1 MTFPTY
7 VLDRFSVEN
16 PGRIDRREPV
26 ALAVLL
32 VVGLVFVVPV
42 LGWLGRQ
49 TGIPGPL
56 PLLGATATVGGA
68 YALYVLVN
76 RRLYL
81 GLGVSL
87 LVTATFAANV
97 PLVPGS
103 TTAYPGHLGPQ
114 LWLFQLPLVALVVVQ
129 AVRGEFALE
138 SFTRLEYVF
147 GAFVLWTVASALIG
161 DPPRQD
167 TALYFSLFM
176 GWIWLAIAAVGRL
189 VRSGT
194 LRLRQ
199 TVMVFLVAVSGHT
212 AFAVVQY
219 LNKGPFG
226 LTVLGEASRFP
237 AEIVLEV
244 PLLNRFFFGVHLSG
258 FTGGNGPLAVLLVLA
273 IPLAAVL
280 GYEREDRL
288 RWLAPIG
295 AVLMAVVLRLTGKDG
310 PRGAVL
316 VSFLALGGLAAVSW
330 WLAAERDWRRS
341 LESTAAQVR
350 TIGIVAV
357 LTTAAVLLPSTK
369 SGTSSATNVDGSWG
383 SDTRSGSDGT
393 ADDGGASGGESAGT
407 VDVSAISIPYFDLQS
422 LGIRLQQYLA
432 GLIIATE
439 NPVFGIGGGNYPYVA
454 DQYGLPTKLAGGYL
468 FPLHSVYV
476 ALLAE
481 TGVPGFLLYVVSS
494 LLVLWAVWRLFRL
507 DGPDKV
513 LHAGVL
519 AAVVGYLAVAFWV
532 VNVRYTIIL
541 PFWLLGTAV
550 YATYASELPSSEAN
564 VDTGAPRGDD

>member
-1 MTFPTY
+1 MTTPNY
-7 VLDRFSVEN
+7 GLDRFSVEN
-16 PGRIDRREPV
+16 PRRIDRREPV
-26 ALAVLL
+26 TLGVLL
-32 VVGLVFVVPV
+32 VVGLVFVVPA

-49 TGIPGPL
+49 AGIPGPL
-56 PLLGATATVGGA
+56 PFLGAMATVGGA
-68 YALYVLVN
+68 YALYVLGR

-87 LVTATFAANV
+87 LVTSTFAANV
-97 PLVPGS
+97 PLVAES
-103 TTAYPGHLGPQ
+103 TTSYPGNLGPQ
-114 LWLFQLPLVALVVVQ
+114 LWLFQLPLAGLVVVQ
-129 AVRGEFALE
+129 AARGEFARE

-147 GAFVLWTVASALIG
+147 GVFVLWTVASALIG

-176 GWIWLAIAAVGRL
+176 AWIWLAMAAVGRL

-194 LRLRQ
+194 LNLRQ
-199 TVMVFLVAVSGHT
+199 TVTVFLVAVGGHT

-258 FTGGNGPLAVLLVLA
+258 FTGGNGPLAVLLVMA

-330 WLAAERDWRRS
+330 WLASERDWRRS

-350 TIGIVAV
+350 DIGLVAV
-357 LTTAAVLLPSTK
+357 LTTVAVLLPSTK
-369 SGTSSATNVDGSWG
+369 SGTSSALNVDGSRG
-383 SDTRSGSDGT
+383 SGSDGT
-393 ADDGGASGGESAGT
+393 AGDGVAGGGESAGT
-407 VDVSAISIPYFDLQS
+407 VDVTALSIPYFDLQS

-432 GLIIATE
+432 GLVIATE

-454 DQYGLPTKLAGGYL
+454 DQYGLPTTLGGGYL

-481 TGVPGFLLYVVSS
+481 TGVPGFLLYVVAS
-494 LLVLWAVWRLFRL
+494 LLVLWAGWWLYRR

-513 LHAGVL
+513 LHAGLL

-532 VNVRYTIIL
+532 VNVRFTIIL

-550 YATYASELPSSEAN
+550 YATYAWDLPSSESV
-564 VDTGAPRGDD
+564 VDPETPLDD